1 MWQQLEL
8 AFELKSNLQDTLDWC
23 RKWLV
28 DFNPA
33 KFHLISFDQFNDT
46 GAIYVKRLLLRKNH
60 VLKCWD

>member
-28 DFNPA
+28 DFSPA

>member
-28 DFNPA
+28 DFNLA